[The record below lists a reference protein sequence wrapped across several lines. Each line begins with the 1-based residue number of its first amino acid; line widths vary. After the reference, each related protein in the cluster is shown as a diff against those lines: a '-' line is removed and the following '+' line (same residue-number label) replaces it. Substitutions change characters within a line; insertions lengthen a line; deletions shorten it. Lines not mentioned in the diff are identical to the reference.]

1 MNKQEII
8 QKFWERLT
16 PGKNLVL
23 STSKDN
29 DVTSRSVSTG
39 LQNGKIHFLTS
50 TTSNKYLQIQANP
63 NVSLCLHDVYMKGT
77 AKDVGDINSP
87 ENKEALDALKTVFS
101 ENIAM
106 FSYIPTITMMEVVIK
121 SGGFGMIKTGGVFVI
136 DFEKN
141 VAQELKLG

>member
-39 LQNGKIHFLTS
+39 VQNGKIYFLTS

-87 ENKEALDALKTVFS
+87 ENKEALDALKTVFP
-101 ENIAM
+101 EDIAM